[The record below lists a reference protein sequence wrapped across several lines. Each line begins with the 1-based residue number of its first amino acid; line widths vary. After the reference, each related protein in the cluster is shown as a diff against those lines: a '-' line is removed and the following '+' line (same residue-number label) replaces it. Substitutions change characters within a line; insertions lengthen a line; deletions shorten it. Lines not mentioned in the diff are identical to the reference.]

1 MDILLEG
8 RRAAAATKE
17 TDLQSGAA
25 TLDRSQARNFSIPLS
40 LTLGRR
46 HRRRESEEG
55 WTDWAAYR
63 LRCRRRGARVR
74 EFHDRFQGGL

>member
-8 RRAAAATKE
+8 RQAAAATE
-17 TDLQSGAA
+17 TDLRTAAA

-46 HRRRESEEG
+46 
-55 WTDWAAYR
+55 
-63 LRCRRRGARVR
+63 RRGGNRKRDGRTGRTDSAAAAAGLACVNFTIVFR
-74 EFHDRFQGGL
+74 GG